1 MHRRRHPPQRPWYQQ
16 SALLT
21 PTPTPS
27 QSVRP
32 VAANSTSGPVR
43 RPRSSARLT
52 AVLANVTED
61 RPARRGP
68 GREGGRTT
76 RREASTTAP
85 LTGAEGA
92 GTGEGRRHHPG
103 GGRPGRRHVLGPAF
117 WAGSASSPATPY
129 STPLCCDLSAPWNPG
144 PPIPNAYVGRT
155 RPGLRDGQ
163 LVLQCWPI
171 GPDLGA
177 RRARLRRQADTAAV
191 ASATAATRVPVG
203 QPMAGAVV
211 AAQRSWQAENRSP
224 CVPICLTCVINSS
237 R

>member
-1 MHRRRHPPQRPWYQQ
+1 VHRRRHPPQRPWYQQ

-76 RREASTTAP
+76 RREAERRRGGGHPSRPADRS
-85 LTGAEGA
+85 GGA
-92 GTGEGRRHHPG
+92 GTGEGRWHRPRAEVGRDADTCSDPRPWVH
-103 GGRPGRRHVLGPAF
+103 GRPHPRRRIRHPSAAICRRHGTPAH
-117 WAGSASSPATPY
+117 P
-129 STPLCCDLSAPWNPG
+129 
-144 PPIPNAYVGRT
+144 
-155 RPGLRDGQ
+155 
-163 LVLQCWPI
+163 
-171 GPDLGA
+171 
-177 RRARLRRQADTAAV
+177 
-191 ASATAATRVPVG
+191 
-203 QPMAGAVV
+203 
-211 AAQRSWQAENRSP
+211 
-224 CVPICLTCVINSS
+224 
-237 R
+237 